1 MVAKNGEARQWWDTN
16 RASIEKNQ
24 QGNIDMK
31 SLSKAV
37 SEFTI
42 FKFGSHEIRVVTKN
56 GDPWFV
62 AKDVCDAI
70 GLTNSRVSLQ
80 ALDDDEKGVSSIYT
94 PGGMQDIAV
103 VSESGMF
110 TLILRCRDAVKFG
123 SIPHQFRKWVTGEV
137 LPAVRKTG
145 EYKQP
150 GKRVAKNGSSVN
162 AADLLSKLNLICSTW
177 DAARVEITQFDPAMA
192 SRLDSTMSMF
202 WMYTMNMKGIASKKK
217 PLRLN

>member
-1 MVAKNGEARQWWDTN
+1 
-16 RASIEKNQ
+16 
-24 QGNIDMK
+24 MK

-42 FKFGSHEIRVVTKN
+42 FKFGKHDIRVVTKN

-80 ALDDDEKGVSSIYT
+80 ALDDDEKGVSSTYT
-94 PGGMQDIAV
+94 PGGVQDMAV

-110 TLILRCRDAVKFG
+110 TLVLRCRDAVNFG

-137 LPAVRKTG
+137 LPAIRKTG
-145 EYKQP
+145 SYQKKA
-150 GKRVAKNGSSVN
+150 GKENSLIAQLELIASTWN
-162 AADLLSKLNLICSTW
+162 AAKANIEQW
-177 DAARVEITQFDPAMA
+177 DPLVAE
-192 SRLDSTMSMF
+192 RLDSSMRMF
-202 WMYTMNMKGIASKKK
+202 ALYTSTAKCIGTGRSKRS
-217 PLRLN
+217 LRLN